1 MIAGLESVP
10 NRLNANAKPAQ
21 QRAGECKNQS
31 SVQTKE
37 EDELEQIM
45 RDMDINDIQ
54 EDTVEDLDL
63 DKILEV
69 PIEGEKNNQSASNQ
83 VMSSEEIASLIAKT
97 DLMSSPEPIADDLPD
112 LSYPSYVMSSE
123 EIAALIANM

>member
-1 MIAGLESVP
+1 MP

-21 QRAGECKNQS
+21 QRAGAWKNQS

-45 RDMDINDIQ
+45 REMDIDDIQ

-112 LSYPSYVMSSE
+112 LSDPSYVMSSE